1 MCGIVGY
8 IGTRDCAPVLLD
20 SLARLEYRG
29 YDSAGLAVLEN
40 GRLRIVKEVGNLSKL
55 KGALKDRHPDGCVG
69 IGHTRWATHGGP
81 TRKNAHPHLDCTGK
95 LAIVH
100 NGIIE
105 NFLALRERLQ
115 AEGHTFRSDTDTE
128 VLAHLIEGHYQG
140 DLEKAVRAGL
150 GEVDGSFAVAV
161 VSSEHPD
168 TIVAARKDSPL
179 IVGIGDG
186 EHYIASDIPAVL
198 NYTKDILVVEDNEL
212 VVLNGSGV
220 RLTGLEDG
228 RVIERELITVL
239 WDAGA
244 AEKAGY
250 EDFMLKEIYEQP
262 HAIRE
267 TMRGRFHD
275 GRLILDEIKLKERD
289 IKAIDKV
296 FVVACGTSY
305 HAGLVAKYAIES
317 WTRVPVE
324 IDIASEFRYR
334 SPILDDHTLMI
345 VVSQS
350 GETADTL
357 AGMRYAKQQ
366 GAKVMAITNVV
377 GSTLSREADGVLY
390 THAGPEIGV
399 AATKTMTAQMIALYL
414 LALYL
419 AQHKGTLSDEDCGDV
434 LAELKTLDRSVEAIL
449 ANEQE
454 MELIRSYSKKHA
466 DKQDFIFMGRGVGF
480 PVALEG
486 ALKLK
491 EISYIHAEGYAA
503 GELKHGPIALIDDG
517 VPVVVVATE
526 GHVYEKVLS
535 NIHEVKAR
543 GADVLALATHD
554 DADIGKYTDD
564 VLYIPRTS
572 EILSAVPAV
581 VPLQLIAYYIA
592 KHRGCNV
599 DQPRNLAKS
608 VTVE

>member
-8 IGTRDCAPVLLD
+8 IGSRDSVPVLLD
-20 SLARLEYRG
+20 ALSRLEYRG
-29 YDSAGLAVLEN
+29 YDSAGLAILED
-40 GRLRIVKEVGNLSKL
+40 GEIKVIRKVGYLS
-55 KGALKDRHPDGCVG
+55 ALKDAIKDVHPKGTVG
-69 IGHTRWATHGGP
+69 VGHTRWATHGAP
-81 TRKNAHPHLDCTGK
+81 TEKNAHPHVDCDGDI
-95 LAIVH
+95 AVVH

-105 NFLALRERLQ
+105 NYLALKERLQ
-115 AEGHTFRSDTDTE
+115 AEGHTFASETDTE
-128 VLAHLIEGHYQG
+128 VLAHLIESHYDG
-140 DLEKAVRAGL
+140 DLEDAVAL
-150 GEVDGSFAVAV
+150 TLAEVDGSFAIAV
-161 VSSEHPD
+161 VSAKHPD
-168 TIVAARKDSPL
+168 LLIAARKDSPL
-179 IVGIGDG
+179 IIGVADG
-186 EHYIASDIPAVL
+186 EYFIASDIPAVL
-198 NYTKDILVVEDNEL
+198 NYTKDIMIVEDNEL
-212 VVLNGSGV
+212 AT
-220 RLTGLEDG
+220 LTGEGMKLTSLTDG
-228 RVIERELITVL
+228 TIIARDLTRVT
-239 WDAGA
+239 WDAKA

-267 TMRGRFHD
+267 TMRGRFHE
-275 GRLILDEIKLKERD
+275 GTLMLDEIKLAADELAK
-289 IKAIDKV
+289 IDKV

-317 WTRVPVE
+317 WTRIPVE

-334 SPILDDHTLMI
+334 DPILDKKTLMI

-357 AGMRYAKQQ
+357 AGMRYAKEQ
-366 GAKVMAITNVV
+366 GAKVIAITNVV
-377 GSTLSREADGVLY
+377 GSTVSREAHGVLY

-399 AATKTMTAQMIALYL
+399 AATKTMTSQIIALYL

-419 AQHKGTLSDEDCGDV
+419 AQAKESLSVEDSADI
-434 LAELKTLDRSVEAIL
+434 LAELKTLDQSVQHILDDIKQIELLKEYSKQHAAKPDFLYIGRSVG
-449 ANEQE
+449 
-454 MELIRSYSKKHA
+454 Y
-466 DKQDFIFMGRGVGF
+466 

-503 GELKHGPIALIDDG
+503 GELKHGPIALIDVD
-517 VPVVVVATE
+517 VPVIAVATE

-543 GADVLALATHD
+543 GANVLALASHEDTD
-554 DADIGKYTDD
+554 IAKYADAVCY
-564 VLYIPRTS
+564 VPATS

-592 KHRGCNV
+592 KERGANV